1 MTDKKNGRE
10 YLGYVLEKLK
20 ERITEISLSLVE
32 GQKEIE
38 GMHEYYWE
46 NYTEMDQ
53 YGYENFDN
61 QQALLHQINANEQ
74 QIHLRKRFRK
84 MLDSP
89 FFGRVDFVFEGDEEP
104 EIFYIGIGN
113 FAEKAGHI
121 PLVYGSHGRDSW

>member
-10 YLGYVLEKLK
+10 YLAYVTEKL
-20 ERITEISLSLVE
+20 ENRIRRINLSIEE

-61 QQALLHQINANEQ
+61 QQALFGQISANEEQ
-74 QIHLRKRFRK
+74 LKLKHRFRK
-84 MLDSP
+84 MQDSP
-89 FFGRVDFVFEGDEEP
+89 FFR
-104 EIFYIGIGN
+104 
-113 FAEKAGHI
+113 
-121 PLVYGSHGRDSW
+121 

>member
-53 YGYENFDN
+53 YGYENYDN
-61 QQALLHQINANEQ
+61 QQALFRQISANEEQ
-74 QIHLRKRFRK
+74 LILKQRFRR
-84 MLDSP
+84 MADSP
-89 FFGRVDFVFEGDEEP
+89 FFGRVDFIYEGEDEYWNWKFRRESRAYS
-104 EIFYIGIGN
+104 ISIRLACSG
-113 FAEKAGHI
+113 KRSV
-121 PLVYGSHGRDSW
+121 L